1 MIVIDEGLE
10 ELESE
15 FNSGKIMYAF
25 VRIDD
30 PNTNLKKFILIVW
43 VIIFI
48 SFLCFLFFY
57 IM

>member
-1 MIVIDEGLE
+1 MYVLDEGLD

-43 VIIFI
+43 VKIQVFI
-48 SFLCFLFFY
+48 SL
-57 IM
+57 